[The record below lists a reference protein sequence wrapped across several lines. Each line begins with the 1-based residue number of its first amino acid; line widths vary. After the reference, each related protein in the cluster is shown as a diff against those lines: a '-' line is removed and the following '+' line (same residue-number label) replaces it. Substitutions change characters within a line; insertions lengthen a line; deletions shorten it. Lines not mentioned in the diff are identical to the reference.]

1 MLMTRL
7 TSIAHFKTFPVLS
20 LPTCISEELHLS
32 QIHVRIKAERQRGF
46 RPVRYEN
53 QYLRGYHWWLY
64 PNYIDGIYSKV
75 YARIN
80 VVGDLVVGTGEGARL
95 VCIKNGRLTLSSLIS
110 DDAVSASDTR
120 LLVCL

>member
-1 MLMTRL
+1 MLMTRPTL
-7 TSIAHFKTFPVLS
+7 ALSVLEG
-20 LPTCISEELHLS
+20 LLS
-32 QIHVRIKAERQRGF
+32 SQVHARLNAEQQRGF

-53 QYLRGYHWWLY
+53 QYLSGYHWWLF

-80 VVGDLVVGTGEGARL
+80 VFGDLVVGRGEWTRL
-95 VCIKNGRLTLSSLIS
+95 VCIENGRLTLSPSIS
-110 DDAVSASDTR
+110 DDAVSASDER